1 VGFEIV
7 SILERMTANLPNALT
22 VARIVAVPL
31 LIAVFYLPAPA
42 APWVAMGV
50 FVAASV
56 TDWFDGWLAR
66 RWEQQSDFG
75 KVLDPIADKL
85 LVAAALFMLAAFD
98 RLSVASIVAAIA
110 ILGRE
115 ILVSG
120 LREFLAGRASL
131 PVTQLAK
138 WKTAVQMIAISV
150 LLVAPALPTNFRVQ
164 LIGEVGLWIATA
176 MTLITGWDYLR
187 RGLEFMRGP
196 AAGAKPGAGAAQ

>member
-1 VGFEIV
+1 
-7 SILERMTANLPNALT
+7 MTANIPNALT
-22 VARIVAVPL
+22 VARIFAVPL

-42 APWVAMGV
+42 AHWAAMAV
-50 FVAASV
+50 FVVASV
-56 TDWFDGWLAR
+56 TDWVDGYLAR
-66 RWEQQSDFG
+66 RWKQLSDFG

-98 RLSVASIVAAIA
+98 RLSIASIVASIA

-120 LREFLAGRASL
+120 LREFLAGRANL

-138 WKTAVQMIAISV
+138 WKTAVQMTAISV
-150 LLVAPALPTNFRVQ
+150 LLAAPALPANLRAQ
-164 LIGEVGLWIATA
+164 LIGEIALWIATA

-187 RGLEFMRGP
+187 RGLEFMR
-196 AAGAKPGAGAAQ
+196 AKPGPGAAP

>member
-1 VGFEIV
+1 
-7 SILERMTANLPNALT
+7 MTANLPNTLT
-22 VARIVAVPL
+22 VARIVAVPV
-31 LIAVFYLPAPA
+31 LIAAFYLPAPT
-42 APWVAMGV
+42 APWVAMAV

-56 TDWFDGWLAR
+56 TDWIDGWLAR

-98 RLSVASIVAAIA
+98 RLSVPSLVAAIA

-131 PVTQLAK
+131 PVTMLAK
-138 WKTAVQMIAISV
+138 WKTAVQMIAIAV
-150 LLVAPALPTNFRVQ
+150 LLVAPAAPWGLPLQR
-164 LIGEVGLWIATA
+164 IGEIGLWIAA
-176 MTLITGWDYLR
+176 VLTLITGWDYLK
-187 RGLEFMRGP
+187 RGLELMRAKPDPGP
-196 AAGAKPGAGAAQ
+196 AQ

>member
-1 VGFEIV
+1 
-7 SILERMTANLPNALT
+7 MTANLPNALT
-22 VARIVAVPL
+22 VARIAAVPV
-31 LIAVFYLPAPA
+31 LIAVFYLPMPA
-42 APWVAMGV
+42 AAWVAMVV

-98 RLSVASIVAAIA
+98 RLSVPSIVAAIA

-131 PVTQLAK
+131 PVTTLAK
-138 WKTAVQMIAISV
+138 WKTAVQMTAIAV
-150 LLVAPALPTNFRVQ
+150 LLMAPAALRGLPLQR
-164 LIGEVGLWIATA
+164 IGEIGLWIAA
-176 MTLITGWDYLR
+176 VLTLVTGWGYLR
-187 RGLEFMRGP
+187 QGLGVMR
-196 AAGAKPGAGAAQ
+196 AKSDAGAAQ

>member
-1 VGFEIV
+1 
-7 SILERMTANLPNALT
+7 MATNLPNALT
-22 VARIVAVPL
+22 VARIFAVPL

-42 APWVAMGV
+42 AHWAAMAV
-50 FVAASV
+50 FAVASV
-56 TDWFDGWLAR
+56 TDWVDGYLAR

-98 RLSVASIVAAIA
+98 RLSVASLVAAIA

-150 LLVAPALPTNFRVQ
+150 LLVAPALPGAWRAQ
-164 LIGEVGLWIATA
+164 LIGEIALWIAAA

-187 RGLEFMRGP
+187 RGLEFMR
-196 AAGAKPGAGAAQ
+196 AKPGAGAAP

>member
-1 VGFEIV
+1 
-7 SILERMTANLPNALT
+7 MTANIPNALT
-22 VARIVAVPL
+22 VARIFAVPL

-42 APWVAMGV
+42 AHWAAMAV
-50 FVAASV
+50 FVVASV
-56 TDWFDGWLAR
+56 TDWVDGYLAR
-66 RWEQQSDFG
+66 RWKQQSDFG

-98 RLSVASIVAAIA
+98 RLSIASIVASIA

-138 WKTAVQMIAISV
+138 WKTAVQMTAISV
-150 LLVAPALPTNFRVQ
+150 LLVAPALPANLRAQ
-164 LIGEVGLWIATA
+164 LIGEIALWIATA

-187 RGLEFMRGP
+187 RGLEFMR
-196 AAGAKPGAGAAQ
+196 AKPGPGAAP

>member
-1 VGFEIV
+1 
-7 SILERMTANLPNALT
+7 MTANLPNALT
-22 VARIVAVPL
+22 VARIAAVPV

-42 APWVAMGV
+42 SAWAAMAV

-56 TDWFDGWLAR
+56 TDWVDGWLAR

-98 RLSVASIVAAIA
+98 RLSIPSIVAAIA

-131 PVTQLAK
+131 PVTMLAK
-138 WKTAVQMIAISV
+138 WKTTVQMAAVAV
-150 LLVAPALPTNFRVQ
+150 LLVAPAAPWDLAWQR
-164 LIGEVGLWIATA
+164 IGEIGLWIAA
-176 MTLITGWDYLR
+176 VLTLVTGWGYLR
-187 RGLEFMRGP
+187 QGLDFMR
-196 AAGAKPGAGAAQ
+196 AKPGAGAAR

>member
-1 VGFEIV
+1 
-7 SILERMTANLPNALT
+7 MTTNLPNALT
-22 VARIVAVPL
+22 VARIFAVPL

-42 APWVAMGV
+42 AHWAAMAV

-56 TDWFDGWLAR
+56 TDWVDGWLAR
-66 RWEQQSDFG
+66 RWNQMSDFG

-98 RLSVASIVAAIA
+98 RLSVPSLVAAIA

-138 WKTAVQMIAISV
+138 WKTAVQMLAISV
-150 LLVAPALPTNFRVQ
+150 LLVAPALPAAWRAPLV
-164 LIGEVGLWIATA
+164 GEIALWIATA

-187 RGLEFMRGP
+187 RGLEFMR
-196 AAGAKPGAGAAQ
+196 AKPGAGAAR

>member
-1 VGFEIV
+1 
-7 SILERMTANLPNALT
+7 
-22 VARIVAVPL
+22 VARIAAVPL

-42 APWVAMGV
+42 AAWAAMAV

-98 RLSVASIVAAIA
+98 RLSIPSIVAAIA

-120 LREFLAGRASL
+120 LREFLAGRANL
-131 PVTQLAK
+131 PVTMLAK
-138 WKTAVQMIAISV
+138 WKTAVQMAALAV
-150 LLVAPALPTNFRVQ
+150 LLVAPAAPWGLPWQR
-164 LIGEVGLWIATA
+164 IGEIGLWIAA
-176 MTLITGWDYLR
+176 VLTLVTGWGYLR
-187 RGLEFMRGP
+187 QGLDFMR
-196 AAGAKPGAGAAQ
+196 AKPDAGTAQ